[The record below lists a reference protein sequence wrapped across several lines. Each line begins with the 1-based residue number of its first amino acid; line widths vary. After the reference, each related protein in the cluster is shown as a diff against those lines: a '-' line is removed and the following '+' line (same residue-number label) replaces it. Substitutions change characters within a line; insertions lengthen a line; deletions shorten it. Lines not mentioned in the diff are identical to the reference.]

1 MRITQTTLRRII
13 KEELKAA
20 MEEGFLDTLNLETT
34 EQLAEEPD
42 TMTPEQLSSLTDEE
56 FCQYQD
62 KLRRKFG
69 RPHGDDYRN
78 CMASMQARQAGY
90 GE

>member
-42 TMTPEQLSSLTDEE
+42 TRTDEE
-56 FCQYQD
+56 YCQDQQRLYNETEGKEGQE
-62 KLRRKFG
+62 
-69 RPHGDDYRN
+69 YMN
-78 CMASMQARQAGY
+78 CIMSMQARQAGY